1 MKKIS
6 FISICL
12 SGLVFFSCHDDLIQ
26 NPTDPDLF
34 TEVDVYK
41 TTEDALGALAKVYS
55 SLALTGQQGPAGN
68 ADIDPS
74 IIDEG
79 TSQFTRLLY
88 TLNELTTDNAVVAWG
103 DPGLPNIH
111 EMSWGVNNVYI
122 KGMYF
127 RLSQVVSFANSFIEN
142 ANAMGSSDSRVAEYI
157 AEARFIRA
165 FAYSQLMDLFAN
177 VPLVT
182 QISFG
187 LPEQSNRQEI
197 FSFVEQE
204 LLELESL
211 LPASGSNEYGR
222 VDQVAASAL
231 LTRIYLNAE
240 VYIGQNR
247 YADVISKAD
256 AVMGSTYAI
265 NTNDANN
272 NGTAYDEL
280 FLADN
285 HMNSAQNEFIFTL
298 VYDGLNSQTWAGNT
312 FLVHAAVGGSM
323 NPADFG
329 INGGWF
335 GTRTTKAL
343 VEKFSMQLLQTQMD
357 IQLLGRCARYVLHR
371 WSEL

>member
-1 MKKIS
+1 MVI
-6 FISICL
+6 FGL
-12 SGLVFFSCHDDLIQ
+12 SKMCCF
-26 NPTDPDLF
+26 TDC
-34 TEVDVYK
+34 
-41 TTEDALGALAKVYS
+41 
-55 SLALTGQQGPAGN
+55 
-68 ADIDPS
+68 
-74 IIDEG
+74 
-79 TSQFTRLLY
+79 
-88 TLNELTTDNAVVAWG
+88 
-103 DPGLPNIH
+103 
-111 EMSWGVNNVYI
+111 
-122 KGMYF
+122 
-127 RLSQVVSFANSFIEN
+127 
-142 ANAMGSSDSRVAEYI
+142 RVAEPKQLYC
-157 AEARFIRA
+157 A
-165 FAYSQLMDLFAN
+165 FACQLRMFAN

-285 HMNSAQNEFIFTL
+285 HMNGAQNEFIFTL
-298 VYDGLNSQTWAGNT
+298 VYDGLNSLREIWYTLPWWKKDPVCQAG
-312 FLVHAAVGGSM
+312 LVHFGRKPPMKIS
-323 NPADFG
+323 NADGHPTAWSDARAMFYTD
-329 INGGWF
+329 I
-335 GTRTTKAL
+335 RIMKLSISAL
-343 VEKFSMQLLQTQMD
+343 WLCSDKVQKPRFS
-357 IQLLGRCARYVLHR
+357 GNA
-371 WSEL
+371 

>member
-6 FISICL
+6 IISICF
-12 SGLVFFSCHDDLIQ
+12 SGLVFFSCHDDLTQ

-41 TTEDALGALAKVYS
+41 TTDDALGALAKVYG
-55 SLALTGQQGPAGN
+55 SLALTGQQGPAGD

-79 TSQFTRLLY
+79 TSQFTRLLF

-111 EMSWGVNNVYI
+111 EMSWGVNNVYV

-142 ANAMGSSDSRVAEYI
+142 ATAMGSSDSRVAEYI

-197 FSFVEQE
+197 FDFVEQE

-247 YADVISKAD
+247 YADVISKAET
-256 AVMGSTYAI
+256 VIGSTYSI

-280 FLADN
+280 FLA
-285 HMNSAQNEFIFTL
+285 S
-298 VYDGLNSQTWAGNT
+298 
-312 FLVHAAVGGSM
+312 
-323 NPADFG
+323 
-329 INGGWF
+329 
-335 GTRTTKAL
+335 
-343 VEKFSMQLLQTQMD
+343 
-357 IQLLGRCARYVLHR
+357 
-371 WSEL
+371 